1 MKQSPQLSA
10 IQERMQPGRLTLDG
24 FLGSDPRSLTQILDE
39 DANAVR
45 ALGLT
50 HEEIAERMRELGEQA
65 RKGLGTS
72 VIVRGVY
79 EVRIAD
85 VRGVIP
91 CPWGHPGT
99 YPKTNVSLRNLATN
113 DELAWTALSVH
124 MVRDHGFYQGRG
136 SRFRVDPPTAARAL
150 GLSPH

>member
-1 MKQSPQLSA
+1 
-10 IQERMQPGRLTLDG
+10 MQPGRLTLEG
-24 FLGSDPRSLTQILDE
+24 FLGSDPRPLTQILDE
-39 DANAVR
+39 DANTIR

-50 HEEIAERMRELGEQA
+50 HEQIAERMHQLGERA
-65 RKGLGTS
+65 RGGLGTS
-72 VIVRGVY
+72 VVVDDLY

-99 YPKTNVSLRNLATN
+99 YPKTNVSLRNLATG

-124 MVRDHGFYQGRG
+124 MVCEHGFYQGRG

-150 GLSPH
+150 GLRMD